1 MGGALRLDRVAC
13 LDEQDGRRRAE
24 ADEPVRVKAAML
36 ARGHRL
42 LHPDDRAPFARH
54 AQRQPQRKA
63 AGRAAI
69 RHGGGED
76 LVHGPARQAAI
87 ERRVDRP
94 DAQRD
99 PLRRHR
105 LAPLPRIDAG
115 KALPEPGKGI
125 LLSHR

>member
-1 MGGALRLDRVAC
+1 MRGAQRLHRIAC

-24 ADEPVRVKAAML
+24 ADQPMRVKAAML

-42 LHPDDRAPFARH
+42 LHPDDRSPFARH

-69 RHGGGED
+69 RHGGSED
-76 LVHGPARQAAI
+76 LVHGPARQAAV

-94 DAQRD
+94 DA
-99 PLRRHR
+99 
-105 LAPLPRIDAG
+105 
-115 KALPEPGKGI
+115 
-125 LLSHR
+125 